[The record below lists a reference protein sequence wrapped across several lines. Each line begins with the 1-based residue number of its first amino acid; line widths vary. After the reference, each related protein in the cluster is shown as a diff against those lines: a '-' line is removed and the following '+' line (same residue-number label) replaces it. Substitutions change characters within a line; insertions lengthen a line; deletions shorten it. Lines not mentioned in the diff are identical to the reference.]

1 MISDFWII
9 VKVKP
14 SEDAPIEYRVFSSFL
29 GGYLYGDSWRFST
42 SIKSGTNKADE
53 KRTAY
58 LIETRSGS
66 QYTLYDNRYGS
77 TGYAGSIL
85 ADYVKAAKE
94 SDGKYSVE
102 PLSEEDSIA
111 YLKSL
116 TN

>member
-1 MISDFWII
+1 MVIRGDFQRQ
-9 VKVKP
+9 
-14 SEDAPIEYRVFSSFL
+14 SRVVQ
-29 GGYLYGDSWRFST
+29 T
-42 SIKSGTNKADE
+42 K
-53 KRTAY
+53 